1 MVIQV
6 VSSIRGLIIKLTTA
20 KLANYIKENFTNNEL
35 LRVFDLA
42 NRRVIENGR
51 TSYTKEEHVM
61 IDKVRKTWQYMNTK
75 GNMC

>member
-1 MVIQV
+1 M
-6 VSSIRGLIIKLTTA
+6 TTN

-42 NRRVIENGR
+42 NRRVIDNGK
-51 TSYTKEEHVM
+51 TSYTKEENHM
-61 IDKVRKTWQYMNTK
+61 IDKVRKTWQYMKTK